1 MMTVRQL
8 LCASCGR
15 PFDARRRDARTC
27 SKICAQRLRRGA
39 RAAAPSEA
47 DQLRR
52 AEVLSDADQ
61 ADRLHDLTTAP
72 SEKAPSARTYAIVRG
87 PAAKIE
93 MLAIDRLGRITC
105 GPFFGVRIGDLMQTA
120 AKQGWLAWRR
130 RADCWNAAEWCP
142 ERKTIALCGPCA
154 GPRPARSALAGPSR
168 DGAPENARGHVDV
181 EDRQAAAAA
190 LVDEAPDQAAQDDP
204 ETFAPD
210 RLPTTPTALAAP
222 WGERRKVGC
231 G

>member
-1 MMTVRQL
+1 MPKGSDVTMTVRQL

-52 AEVLSDADQ
+52 AEALSDAHQ
-61 ADRLHDLTTAP
+61 ADRLHDLTAAP
-72 SEKAPSARTYAIVRG
+72 SEKSPSERTYAIGRG

-93 MLAIDRLGRITC
+93 MLTIDRLGRITT
-105 GPFFGVRIGDLMQTA
+105 GPFSGVRIGDLMQTA

-130 RADCWNAAEWCP
+130 RADGWYAAEWCP
-142 ERKTIALCGPCA
+142 ERKTIALCGQCA
-154 GPRPARSALAGPSR
+154 SPRSARSALAGPSR
-168 DGAPENARGHVDV
+168 DGVPENSLGHARL
-181 EDRQAAAAA
+181 EDRPP
-190 LVDEAPDQAAQDDP
+190 APAILSP
-204 ETFAPD
+204 
-210 RLPTTPTALAAP
+210 RTPRH
-222 WGERRKVGC
+222 ER
-231 G
+231 